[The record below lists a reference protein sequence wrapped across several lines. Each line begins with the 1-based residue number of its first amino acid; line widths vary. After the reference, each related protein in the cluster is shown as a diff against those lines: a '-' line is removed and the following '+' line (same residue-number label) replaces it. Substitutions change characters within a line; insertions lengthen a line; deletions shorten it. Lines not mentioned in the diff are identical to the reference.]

1 MSHYALRG
9 RPQGIKLLKETAL
22 CNICQALRGVLA
34 QRVNSFHSRLHC
46 SASDDVMLVKLGFQ
60 WLLFHVTIRAEQ
72 EMREGV
78 PSLTP
83 RCEKCGVLNR
93 YTHAASKYLW
103 FENKI
108 KIPILFQMKYAIF
121 K

>member
-1 MSHYALRG
+1 
-9 RPQGIKLLKETAL
+9 
-22 CNICQALRGVLA
+22 
-34 QRVNSFHSRLHC
+34 
-46 SASDDVMLVKLGFQ
+46 MLVKLGFQ